1 MRMETSTA
9 RGVSGGDGPLLA
21 EERRRRIMEALARRG
36 AVGVATLSQALG
48 CSEAT
53 LRRDLQRLEEENL
66 LRRTHGGAMLVGDNP
81 EVELFPLDKATL
93 QVIEKRAIADA
104 AARLV
109 APGEVVALNGG
120 TTTQDV
126 ARRIRAIANLRVVTN
141 SVGVAAELAGA
152 PDLEVTLTG
161 GTLRGSLELSGPLAE
176 QSLRNVYVDTA
187 FIGVDG
193 LTVQHGLTTYNQAEA
208 SINRIMIG
216 QARRVIVVADH
227 TKIGRVTMALIAPAR
242 DVAALVTDAAAPRD
256 HLDELRSAG
265 IEVVVAV

>member
-1 MRMETSTA
+1 METGTVRVVIGKDA
-9 RGVSGGDGPLLA
+9 PLLA
-21 EERRRRIMEALARRG
+21 EERRRRIMEALGRRG
-36 AVGVATLSQALG
+36 IVGVAVLSQALG

-66 LRRTHGGAMLVGDNP
+66 LRRTHGGAMLVGDNA

-93 QVIEKRAIADA
+93 QVVEKRAIADA

-120 TTTQDV
+120 TTTQEI
-126 ARRIRAIANLRVVTN
+126 ARRIREIANLRVVTN
-141 SVGVAAELAGA
+141 SIGVAAELAGA

-193 LTVQHGLTTYNQAEA
+193 LTVQHGLTTYSQAEA

-216 QARRVIVVADH
+216 QARRVIAVADH
-227 TKIGRVTMALIAPAR
+227 TKIGRVMMALIAPAR
-242 DVAALVTDAAAPRD
+242 DMAALVTDAAASRD
-256 HLDELRSAG
+256 HLDELRAAG
-265 IEVVVAV
+265 IEVVVTV